1 MKYKYDRKLFVAAA
15 FALLFALL
23 ILMGSFSN
31 IETPFL
37 NTIIDL
43 NDNWQISLN
52 GNVFD
57 SHNPSKTNIG
67 VIDEGDV
74 VELTTTLPSVSDYAD
89 PCLSF
94 YAIHSL
100 IEVSIDDE
108 VIYTFGHE
116 AYEEGRTVPKTHTAI
131 PLKREYS
138 GKTLKISLTGAK
150 VSAFSGLSSF
160 YIGERKDTFVGGII
174 VRRLSILSGI
184 FLISLGFLL
193 IILSPYLLFYHNNDT
208 RLVFS
213 GFISLFLG
221 FYIMSYYG
229 LIDLLIGNPT
239 LNTICEYV
247 SLYNIPTCILGYLMS
262 VFSGKKK
269 QLFRFMFITNLTLFI
284 IIIILHISQAM
295 RFTDFTMPLH
305 TLAAIESFIAMY
317 LIAKNLINKKTTSD
331 KKFLLSDSI
340 FLLGLSIF
348 MIASL
353 IDIVIYN
360 YNKYFTAAGETNSD
374 ITITTIGAL
383 IFVSC
388 LLISYL
394 YYNIYSSN
402 FETMQS
408 HIVNLAYTD
417 ALTGL
422 ANRAR
427 CEQVMAI
434 LSEDRGTYTI
444 VSLDLNKLK
453 QVNDT
458 LGHHEGDRLIVGFAT
473 ILSECFWDANLIGR
487 MGGDEFIVVMTDEHA
502 LNCTKRIHEL
512 YNIISE
518 WNSKEQAFQY
528 STSYGYAY
536 SYEVPNGLASEVYML
551 ADSRMYEMKKEH
563 RSDNSKEVENA

>member
-1 MKYKYDRKLFVAAA
+1 MKYRYDRKLFVAGA

-23 ILMGSFSN
+23 ILLGSFSN
-31 IETPFL
+31 IKAPFI
-37 NTIIDL
+37 NTVIDL
-43 NDNWQISLN
+43 SNNWQISLN
-52 GNVFD
+52 GNVFNSD
-57 SHNPSKTNIG
+57 NPSKTKIG

-74 VELTTTLPSVSDYAD
+74 VELTTTLPSISGYAD

-100 IEVSIDDE
+100 IEVSIDNE
-108 VIYTFGHE
+108 VIYTFGQKDYE
-116 AYEEGRTVPKTHTAI
+116 AGRTVPKVHTAI
-131 PLKREYS
+131 PLKKEYS
-138 GKTLKISLTGAK
+138 GKLLKISLTGAK
-150 VSAFSGLSSF
+150 ASAFSGLSSVF
-160 YIGERKDTFVGGII
+160 IGERKDTFVGGVI
-174 VRRLSILSGI
+174 VRRLSILSGL

-213 GFISLFLG
+213 GFISLLLG

-229 LIDLLIGNPT
+229 LIDILIGNAS

-247 SLYNIPTCILGYLMS
+247 SLYNLPTCILGYLMS

-269 QLFRFMFITNLTLFI
+269 KLFLSMFITNLILFFI
-284 IIIILHISQAM
+284 IVILHITQTV

-305 TLAAIESFIAMY
+305 TLAAVESFVSIS
-317 LIAKNLINKKTTSD
+317 LIAKNLISRKASSD
-331 KKFLLSDSI
+331 KKFILSDSI

-348 MIASL
+348 IIACL

-360 YNKYFTAAGETNSD
+360 YNKYFSAAGEANSD

-394 YYNIYSSN
+394 YYNIYSNN
-402 FETMQS
+402 FETIQS

-563 RSDNSKEVENA
+563 RNDNREEVENA

>member
-1 MKYKYDRKLFVAAA
+1 M
-15 FALLFALL
+15 
-23 ILMGSFSN
+23 
-31 IETPFL
+31 
-37 NTIIDL
+37 
-43 NDNWQISLN
+43 
-52 GNVFD
+52 
-57 SHNPSKTNIG
+57 
-67 VIDEGDV
+67 
-74 VELTTTLPSVSDYAD
+74 
-89 PCLSF
+89 
-94 YAIHSL
+94 
-100 IEVSIDDE
+100 
-108 VIYTFGHE
+108 
-116 AYEEGRTVPKTHTAI
+116 
-131 PLKREYS
+131 KREYS

-150 VSAFSGLSSF
+150 ASAFSGLSSF
-160 YIGERKDTFVGGII
+160 FIGERKDTFVGGII

-284 IIIILHISQAM
+284 IIIILHISQAV

-305 TLAAIESFIAMY
+305 TLAAVESLIAMY
-317 LIAKNLINKKTTSD
+317 LIAKNLINKKTSSD

-360 YNKYFTAAGETNSD
+360 YNKYFSAAGETNSD

-427 CEQVMAI
+427 CEQVMAV
-434 LSEDRGTYTI
+434 LSEDRSTYTI

-518 WNSKEQAFQY
+518 WNSKEQSFQY